1 MITDAQTL
9 ADALIQ
15 GDDHFSSSARQ
26 LLTGLILHVVAEP
39 APGLPGCAI
48 CQQCGGC

>member
-9 ADALIQ
+9 ADALII
-15 GDDHFSSSARQ
+15 GDDYFSNSARQ

-39 APGLPGCAI
+39 DLTLTVPGMPGPV
-48 CQQCGGC
+48 GP